1 MPGYRMTNAFESSY
15 STPRRPNRSAMLIAD
30 DPVLVARATD
40 ALSIAGGSI
49 VAQLGWDA
57 GAAAIAGHDGV
68 DTILVEAEGVSSE
81 RLAALL
87 PAIEAQAHACGA
99 VLVVALTAEQIDI
112 VAAHML
118 GEHVQLL
125 CDPTVAERVAA
136 LLVVQPDSGIGSVV
150 SDKASE
156 AESERLRRLNEE
168 VARIAETL
176 ARLTRRDQDGAPPA
190 RRAGLVGDR
199 SLGYVSAP
207 ATMADDAP
215 IAASEVRRAIRAR
228 RVRDQFFAGGLL
240 EDPAWDMLLDLVAV
254 DLEQARVS
262 VSSLCIA
269 AAVAPTTALRWI
281 SKLTQA
287 GLLERQP
294 DPFDRRR
301 AYMAL
306 SATARDAM
314 TGYVA
319 AIRRAGLSIG

>member
-1 MPGYRMTNAFESSY
+1 
-15 STPRRPNRSAMLIAD
+15 
-30 DPVLVARATD
+30 
-40 ALSIAGGSI
+40 
-49 VAQLGWDA
+49 
-57 GAAAIAGHDGV
+57 
-68 DTILVEAEGVSSE
+68 
-81 RLAALL
+81 
-87 PAIEAQAHACGA
+87 
-99 VLVVALTAEQIDI
+99 
-112 VAAHML
+112 
-118 GEHVQLL
+118 
-125 CDPTVAERVAA
+125 
-136 LLVVQPDSGIGSVV
+136 
-150 SDKASE
+150 
-156 AESERLRRLNEE
+156 
-168 VARIAETL
+168 
-176 ARLTRRDQDGAPPA
+176 
-190 RRAGLVGDR
+190 
-199 SLGYVSAP
+199 
-207 ATMADDAP
+207 MADDAP